1 MFFTEFKTF
10 SDSTETR
17 LGELDGARPSHGD
30 EGINESTKE
39 LIKNVNEQL
48 QSLREEAEREGKM
61 RKEMEEKMDQ
71 MRRDLQ
77 AAERRA
83 KEALQKSER
92 NDREIETVRK
102 TAAEAK
108 AGISGGGGGSVKVGV
123 TAGKGGGWDVGR
135 GNVEER
141 VMMLEQ
147 RTEQQERET
156 SSIKVRHL

>member
-1 MFFTEFKTF
+1 M
-10 SDSTETR
+10 
-17 LGELDGARPSHGD
+17 
-30 EGINESTKE
+30 
-39 LIKNVNEQL
+39 NEQL
-48 QSLREEAEREGKM
+48 QSLREEAERERKM

-102 TAAEAK
+102 TAMEAK
-108 AGISGGGGGSVKVGV
+108 AGVGGGGAGVKVGV

-156 SSIKVRHL
+156 SSIKVRHFVRCDMQLQLTPPLFCTLR